1 MSAPT
6 ARSVVAPQAY
16 RAPMRRWTIGV
27 DTGGTFTDCIARCDD
42 GRVVRAKVP
51 SSGEL
56 RARVTRASGQT
67 LRIAGLPK
75 VPNGFWAGFELACD
89 GHAPR
94 AVIQSRTVDGAGTG
108 DRTSGEPGAWSARS
122 AGPSLPLEQELDLE
136 TPSGPAL
143 PPGSVV
149 RLRAHCGAPA
159 LAVRVALGQPLSEPL
174 EDIDLRVGTT
184 IGTNALLEGR
194 TARVLLVTT
203 AGHEDALAIGD
214 QRRRDIFA
222 LAPSRRPSVAC
233 ASAGVRERMAADG
246 TVVTAVHVADVD
258 AAARAAVQRGCQSI
272 AVAFLHSGVNPE
284 HEREVAQRLASAA
297 PHVVA
302 SADVATSTAFLPRAN
317 AAAIEAALRPAL
329 GAFVDSLRSDA
340 AGADLFLSA
349 SSGSPVPARDFMAKD
364 SLLSGPATGVAAA
377 AHAALAC
384 GFERCV
390 TLDVGGTSADA
401 SRATAGVPDL
411 ARQTVVAE
419 VELASPCV
427 AVESV
432 AAGGGSALWWD
443 GSALRVGPRSAG
455 ASPGP
460 ACYGAGGPLTLTD
473 AQLLLGRIDS
483 VSMPI
488 PMDVSAAR
496 RAATALLEEVRAARD
511 PSISLDSLLLECIAI
526 ADESMAGALRASLAR
541 EGESASDHALVAF
554 GGAGGLHACAIAGLL
569 GMPAVVLPADAGLLC
584 AQGAMSVPLRREESR
599 IALIR
604 IGEREWDTRV
614 RTIVGDAYTH
624 ARDALL
630 RWGVPTSRLGRRTI
644 TLSVR
649 RSGQEEGLPIRVP
662 DPMPD
667 TTGLAATLT
676 QGFRSAWIARF
687 GTAPDDRPLEI
698 EQVRV
703 EVVAGDTLTHEA
715 SSDAPSARHAGH
727 PRRREG
733 PCVLPSAGSTAWVPE
748 GWCAE
753 DGPGGAVIL
762 RRTPASIPP
771 ERAVG
776 APASIPAERAAG
788 APASLSTERAAG
800 ALAAAAAEMGEQL
813 RRTALS
819 VNVRDRL
826 DFSCGILD
834 SAGRLIVNAPHI
846 PVHLGALG
854 ACVRAVLASHE
865 VAPGEVWCV
874 NHPRYGGAHLPDVT
888 VLAAVH
894 ERDDPHN
901 AGAHLGF
908 VAARAHHAEIGGTRP
923 GSMPPDATCLAQEGV
938 VIPPTLLSRGDA
950 GHFDAIDALL
960 RSGPW
965 PSRSP
970 AENIAD
976 LRAQVAALVTG
987 RNALRAIAARA
998 GVASL
1003 RDACECIARASA
1015 AASRRAIASL
1025 AHPPVGGDATH
1036 TVTLDDGT
1044 PLTVRMARPDPQ
1056 SLTIDFSGTGGP
1068 HPGNLNMPES
1078 VTRATILY
1086 VMRLLVARA
1095 HGSDGLGLPVSESLL
1110 DPVSL
1115 HIPCGCI
1122 LHADIGEDP
1131 SHSPAVAVG
1140 QTDTAQ
1146 RLVDLLLGALG
1157 IAAESQGTMNNLLF
1171 GTEEWGFYE
1180 TICGGAGGSID
1191 GPGHSAIHTHLTN
1204 TRITD
1209 VEVLERRHPVRV
1221 ERFAVRRGSG
1231 GAGRAP
1237 GGDGAVRAIRFLCD
1251 AAGSFLS
1258 QHRSSAPAGLGG
1270 GAAGSPGSQRVEHA
1284 DGHVTHIGGRA
1295 AFDARP
1301 GDLLV
1306 IETPG
1311 GGGFGASA

>member
-1 MSAPT
+1 
-6 ARSVVAPQAY
+6 
-16 RAPMRRWTIGV
+16 MRRWTIGV
-27 DTGGTFTDCIARCDD
+27 DTGGTFTDCIARRDD
-42 GRVVRAKVP
+42 GHVARAKVP

-56 RARVTRASGQT
+56 RACVTGASGQAV
-67 LRIAGLPK
+67 RIAGLPQA
-75 VPNGFWAGFELACD
+75 PDGFWVGFELARD
-89 GHAPR
+89 GLAPVKVLESR
-94 AVIQSRTVDGAGTG
+94 AVHACANGGRANGDPIPSSAGT
-108 DRTSGEPGAWSARS
+108 TA
-122 AGPSLPLEQELDLE
+122 PSEQELRLD
-136 TPSGPAL
+136 TPAVPAL
-143 PPGSVV
+143 PPGSIV
-149 RLRAHCGAPA
+149 RLSSRCGAPA
-159 LAVRVALGQPLSEPL
+159 LAVRVALGRPLPEPL
-174 EDIDLRVGTT
+174 DDIDLRVGTT

-203 AGHEDALAIGD
+203 AGHEDALTIGD

-246 TVVTAVHVADVD
+246 TAVTPVHLDDVD
-258 AAARAAVQRGCQSI
+258 TAAATAAQLGCQSI
-272 AVAFLHSGVNPE
+272 AVAFLHSGVNAA
-284 HEREVAQRLASAA
+284 HEREVAQRLGSAA

-302 SADVATSTAFLPRAN
+302 SADVAISTAFLPRAN
-317 AAAIEAALRPAL
+317 AVAIEAALRPAL
-329 GAFVDSLRSDA
+329 GAFVESLRCDA

-377 AHAALAC
+377 AHAARAC

-432 AAGGGSALWWD
+432 AAGGGSILWFD

-473 AQLLLGRIDS
+473 AHLLLGRIS
-483 VSMPI
+483 AASMPI
-488 PMDVSAAR
+488 PIDVSAAH
-496 RAATALLEEVRAARD
+496 RAAEALLGEVRAARD
-511 PSISLDSLLLECIAI
+511 ASISLNALLLECIAI

-541 EGESASDHALVAF
+541 AGESASDHALVAF

-604 IGEREWDTRV
+604 IGDEGWDTRV
-614 RTIVGDAYTH
+614 RALASDACTH
-624 ARDALL
+624 AYDALL
-630 RWGVPTSRLGRRTI
+630 RWGVPAPRLVQP
-644 TLSVR
+644 TLTFTLR
-649 RSGQEEGLPIRVP
+649 RSGQEEGLPVGVP
-662 DPMPD
+662 YPMPD
-667 TTGLAATLT
+667 ATGLASILT
-676 QGFRSAWIARF
+676 EGFRSAWIARF

-703 EVVAGDTLTHEA
+703 EVAASDTLPHE
-715 SSDAPSARHAGH
+715 SSTGTPSARRAV
-727 PRRREG
+727 RRDG
-733 PCVLPSAGSTAWVPE
+733 PCVLSDAGSTAWVPE
-748 GWCAE
+748 SWWAE
-753 DGPGGAVIL
+753 DGPCGAVII
-762 RRTPASIPP
+762 RRAPASISANGVAGAPSSFS
-771 ERAVG
+771 ADGVAG
-776 APASIPAERAAG
+776 APASISPERI
-788 APASLSTERAAG
+788 AG

-854 ACVRAVLASHE
+854 ACVRAVLASHP

-894 ERDDPHN
+894 ERDEPHDT
-901 AGAHLGF
+901 GAHLGF

-938 VIPPTLLSRGDA
+938 VIPPTLLSRGGT
-950 GHFDAIDALL
+950 GHFDTIDALL

-987 RNALRAIAARA
+987 RDALRAIAARA
-998 GVASL
+998 GAASL
-1003 RDACECIARASA
+1003 GDACESIARASA
-1015 AASRRAIASL
+1015 GASRRAIASL
-1025 AHPPVGGDATH
+1025 EHPPVGGDAAH

-1044 PLTVRMARPDPQ
+1044 PLSVRIARPDLQ
-1056 SLTIDFSGTGGP
+1056 SLTLDFSGTGGP

-1086 VMRLLVARA
+1086 VMRLLVERA
-1095 HGSDGLGLPVSESLL
+1095 QGAAGFGLPVSESLL
-1110 DPVSL
+1110 DPVAL
-1115 HIPCGCI
+1115 RIPHGCI

-1131 SHSPAVAVG
+1131 RHAPAVAVG

-1157 IAAESQGTMNNLLF
+1157 IAAESQGTMNNLLL
-1171 GTEEWGFYE
+1171 GTAEWGFYE
-1180 TICGGAGGSID
+1180 TICGGAGGSVD
-1191 GPGHSAIHTHLTN
+1191 GPGHGAIHTHLTN

-1231 GAGRAP
+1231 GAGQSP

-1258 QHRSSAPAGLGG
+1258 QHRSSAPAGMRGG
-1270 GAAGSPGSQRVEHA
+1270 TDGAPGAQRIEHP
-1284 DGHVTHIGGRA
+1284 DGRVTRIGGRA
-1295 AFDARP
+1295 AFDAHP

-1311 GGGFGASA
+1311 GGGFGVAT